1 MSTPNPLVPQGT
13 FAEKGKSHIRVAVF
27 TILAVHVVL
36 LSALLIAGC
45 KRTTT
50 EEQPPDQTAITPP
63 PPAPPPIEPPVMPPP
78 IDTSL
83 PVVAPPPPPVVDVA
97 PPPPPVNVA
106 PAVVETPSQEHVI
119 VKGDTFALLATKY
132 HVSVNAIKQ
141 ANPNLNPTRLKIGDK
156 VKIPAATAVP
166 AAQPGAAA
174 PAGEGKTYKVKSGD
188 NLTKIAKAHGTT
200 AKALRAANNLSTDQ
214 IKVGQTLKIPG
225 KSTPTAP
232 VFEPTPAPAPAPAPV
247 EPPPAPVTPVP
258 FAPPTGAPRN
268 I

>member
-50 EEQPPDQTAITPP
+50 EEQPAPEQTAVTPP
-63 PPAPPPIEPPVMPPP
+63 PPPPPIEPPVLPPP
-78 IDTSL
+78 VDTNMPAVVPPP
-83 PVVAPPPPPVVDVA
+83 PVVDIAPPPPPPVV
-97 PPPPPVNVA
+97 
-106 PAVVETPSQEHVI
+106 VESPGQEHVI
-119 VKGDTFALLATKY
+119 VKGDTFATLATKY

-141 ANPNLNPTRLKIGDK
+141 ANPNLNPNRLKIGDK
-156 VKIPAATAVP
+156 VKIPAATATP
-166 AAQPGAAA
+166 SAQPGAAA
-174 PAGEGKTYKVKSGD
+174 PAASEGKTYKVKSGD
-188 NLTKIAKAHGTT
+188 NLTKIAKANGTT

-214 IKVGQTLKIPG
+214 IKVGQPLKIPG
-225 KSTPTAP
+225 KAAP
-232 VFEPTPAPAPAPAPV
+232 APAPTPAPAPAPI
-247 EPPPAPVTPVP
+247 EPIPAPAPATPVP
-258 FAPPTGAPRN
+258 MAPPASTPRN